1 MSPYNYIPTESYIM
15 KRILGLSKDTRTELD
30 PTTIDQTTN
39 ATTDVSGGGGAATT
53 EGGIPS
59 SSLPESPTNSSQD
72 DETTNTETTTTSVS
86 PPLHKLQITDPTSHP
101 RALKILFLSSDTGGG
116 HRASAT
122 SLAQQFQTLFPGS
135 SYALC
140 DIVQLDG
147 PPPYNMLVKSY
158 KHLSA
163 HPQQW
168 KLVYNVSNTRAYEM
182 LADVHMKSAME
193 RSVRRRIQSY
203 DPDVVV
209 SVHPLMT
216 NVPVLACRNIAEDT
230 GRHLP
235 IFTVCTD
242 LGSAH
247 SMWFANGVEKLFVA
261 SDAIRELAMQRGKV
275 PLEKI
280 VMSGLPIRHDFAV
293 QAIKMG
299 ERHGEEG
306 RVYQKF
312 VREELLGLGEYSTRK
327 TVLVMGGGEGCGRL
341 SNIVDAL
348 YLQFVERGMEALILV
363 VCGRNDA
370 LVESLA
376 NRDWDGLR
384 NKYVLA
390 RTSGADFDSCVGL
403 LSDVGCIDGGG
414 GVANQLR
421 RIISSPSMTPFVSDA
436 RAAVAFANDDR
447 NAPGGESMSL
457 PNSRSGSPTR
467 LEGREEEDDD
477 DDGDHPG
484 DNVEVLTRS
493 CAQRNNL
500 YDLNSLLQ
508 PCDTNDEDATGLM
521 TIKNPIIEAASA
533 ASSNEDECSRH
544 DNSLVDAPVKV
555 LGLGFITNMA
565 EYMTAADVLVTKAGP
580 GTIAEAASLSL
591 PVMLTSFLPGQEE
604 GNVDFVIEGNFGTFV
619 SDADP
624 QGISDVVA
632 GWLSDEDKLKELSDN
647 AQKRGAPDAA
657 ADIVAAIGESALKW
671 KTIDESH
678 HTEVIEVEGE
688 DGGGGSKG

>member
-1 MSPYNYIPTESYIM
+1 MSTYLNYYKSSHVM
-15 KRILGLSKDTRTELD
+15 NRILGKLSIDSRAESD
-30 PTTIDQTTN
+30 PTSN
-39 ATTDVSGGGGAATT
+39 ASHVAGGGDEGGQSSSAQPLESRQDSPSDSNNNIDGSNNSNSSATSENNDDTAATA
-53 EGGIPS
+53 
-59 SSLPESPTNSSQD
+59 
-72 DETTNTETTTTSVS
+72 TTTSPS
-86 PPLHKLQITDPTSHP
+86 SAALRIADPANHP

-122 SLAQQFQTLFPGS
+122 SLAQQFQNLFPGS
-135 SYALC
+135 TYALC

-147 PPPYNMLVKSY
+147 PPPYNTLVKMY

-163 HPQQW
+163 HPHQW

-193 RSVRRRIQSY
+193 RSVRKRIQSY

-216 NVPVLACRNIAEDT
+216 NVPVLACRNITKET
-230 GRHLP
+230 GKHLP

-261 SDAIRELAMQRGKV
+261 SEVIRDLAMQRGKV

-293 QAIKMG
+293 QATKMG
-299 ERHGEEG
+299 TRLSPEG
-306 RVYQKF
+306 KVYQKF
-312 VREELLGLGEYSTRK
+312 VREQQLGLKKYSHRK

-370 LVESLA
+370 LKDSLAKRDWESL
-376 NRDWDGLR
+376 RE
-384 NKYVLA
+384 KYLLA

-403 LSDVGCIDGGG
+403 LSDVGCIDGNYM
-414 GVANQLR
+414 ANHLR
-421 RIISSPSMTPFVSDA
+421 RIISTPSMGLGGGVAGPLKSLSSFNAGSRGKSGGVSSDSNA
-436 RAAVAFANDDR
+436 HGGMAA
-447 NAPGGESMSL
+447 SL
-457 PNSRSGSPTR
+457 PASRSGSP
-467 LEGREEEDDD
+467 LFDEEEIS
-477 DDGDHPG
+477 
-484 DNVEVLTRS
+484 VEVVTKS
-493 CAQRNNL
+493 YVERNNNPL
-500 YDLNSLLQ
+500 GGLNSFV
-508 PCDTNDEDATGLM
+508 DSVDDEDGRGVSTVATPM
-521 TIKNPIIEAASA
+521 ANKTDTPQSTDDETP
-533 ASSNEDECSRH
+533 SSS
-544 DNSLVDAPVKV
+544 VTVI
-555 LGLGFITNMA
+555 GLGFITNMA
-565 EYMTAADVLVTKAGP
+565 EYMVAADVLVSKAGP

-604 GNVDFVIEGNFGTFV
+604 GNVDYVVEGQFGTFV
-619 SDADP
+619 SDSDA

-632 GWLSDEDKLKELSDN
+632 SWLLDEKKLKALSDN
-647 AQKRGAPDAA
+647 AHKRGAPDAA
-657 ADIVAAIGESALKW
+657 AEIVEAIGESALRW
-671 KTIDESH
+671 KHHIEES
-678 HTEVIEVEGE
+678 E
-688 DGGGGSKG
+688 DGGGKEKVEAS

>member
-1 MSPYNYIPTESYIM
+1 MMNRIMGTLSKEMRTES
-15 KRILGLSKDTRTELD
+15 D
-30 PTTIDQTTN
+30 PTSN
-39 ATTDVSGGGGAATT
+39 H
-53 EGGIPS
+53 
-59 SSLPESPTNSSQD
+59 SPTNAAASEGGSSSSTQPVESRNPTTSQD
-72 DETTNTETTTTSVS
+72 DDEAKNDNGNTCTSIKEQVDDDDDVNITT
-86 PPLHKLQITDPTSHP
+86 PLLITDPTNHP

-122 SLAQQFQTLFPGS
+122 SLAQQFQNLFPGS

-140 DIVQLDG
+140 DIVELDA

-168 KLVYNVSNTRAYEM
+168 KLVYSVSNTRAYEM

-193 RSVRRRIQSY
+193 RSVRKRIQSY

-216 NVPVLACRNIAEDT
+216 NVPVLACRNITNET
-230 GRHLP
+230 GKHLP

-261 SDAIRELAMQRGKV
+261 SDAIKDLAMKRGKV

-293 QAIKMG
+293 QAEKMG
-299 ERHGEEG
+299 ERRSPEF

-312 VREELLGLGEYSTRK
+312 AKEQLGLAEYGNRK

-363 VCGRNDA
+363 VCGRNET
-370 LVESLA
+370 LKESLA
-376 NRDWDGLR
+376 KRDWEGMRD
-384 NKYVLA
+384 KYALA

-403 LSDVGCIDGGG
+403 LSDVGCFDGRGAG
-414 GVANQLR
+414 TMANKLR
-421 RIISSPSMTPFVSDA
+421 RIISTPSMGGMMSKPESPFSPSTSAGKTTAGGSGAAMTYEDNNGM
-436 RAAVAFANDDR
+436 AV
-447 NAPGGESMSL
+447 SL
-457 PNSRSGSPTR
+457 PGSRTGSPGP
-467 LEGREEEDDD
+467 LE
-477 DDGDHPG
+477 
-484 DNVEVLTRS
+484 DNGVEVVTKS

-500 YDLNSLLQ
+500 YDLNSLLHGLES
-508 PCDTNDEDATGLM
+508 NDETDGVTSSGAQH
-521 TIKNPIIEAASA
+521 E
-533 ASSNEDECSRH
+533 ASSMDGEMIKS
-544 DNSLVDAPVKV
+544 NSLVETPVAV
-555 LGLGFITNMA
+555 VGLGFITQMA
-565 EYMTAADVLVTKAGP
+565 EYMVAADVLVSKAGP
-580 GTIAEAASLSL
+580 GTIGEAASLSL

-604 GNVDFVIEGNFGTFV
+604 GNVDYVIEGDFGAFI
-619 SDADP
+619 SDSDP

-632 GWLSDEDKLKELSDN
+632 SWLLDEDKLKILSDN
-647 AQKRGAPDAA
+647 AHKRGAPDAA
-657 ADIVAAIGESALKW
+657 AEIVEAIGESALRW
-671 KTIDESH
+671 KKIDEPLHSK
-678 HTEVIEVEGE
+678 EAE
-688 DGGGGSKG
+688 DCNEEE